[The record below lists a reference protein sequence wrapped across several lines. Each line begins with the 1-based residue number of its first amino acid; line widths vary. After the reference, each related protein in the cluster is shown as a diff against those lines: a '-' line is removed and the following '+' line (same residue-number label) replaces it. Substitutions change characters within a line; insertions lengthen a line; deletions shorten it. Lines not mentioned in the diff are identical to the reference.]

1 MHAAPMNTHFCQVA
15 RKVSIVTVTL
25 TSAIAW
31 GCCYRANQ
39 KPSGTSPTESRIGWV
54 RFVGEFALYDS
65 QSAFERSDREHCV
78 SGALP
83 LDEQRLAAKTMDGRR
98 VKVIGARVQW
108 SLPDPLAV
116 SLNNRG
122 SAITNWCG
130 GRFVLFATKMVPE

>member
-31 GCCYRANQ
+31 GC
-39 KPSGTSPTESRIGWV
+39 SSPTESRIGWV

-83 LDEQRLAAKTMDGRR
+83 LDEQRLAAKTLDGRR
-98 VKVIGARVQW
+98 VKVIGARVPW

-116 SLNNRG
+116 SLNNGG

-130 GRFVLFATKMVPE
+130 GSFVLFATKMVPE